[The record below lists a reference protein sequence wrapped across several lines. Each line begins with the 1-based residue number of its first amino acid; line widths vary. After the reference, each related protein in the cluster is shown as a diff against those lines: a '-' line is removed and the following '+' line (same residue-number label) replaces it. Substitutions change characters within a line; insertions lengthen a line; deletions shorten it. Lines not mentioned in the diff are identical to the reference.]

1 MAEPDEL
8 HAKLERSFQ
17 AIKQI
22 QDAFSKED
30 IPCVLIGGYAV
41 RLWGGVRV
49 TEDIDLAVY
58 KGDSIEPLRILTR
71 LFGKEQVRF
80 SPSGDPSDPFL
91 ATMEVQPPDCFPIEV
106 LNYNYRQ
113 DHGRAIGVALK
124 DPVTKNIADVD
135 VHVCSLES
143 LIVLKLLASGTRD
156 LEDVRTLVEEHE
168 GDLNFERVREILSRV
183 RRSELFERYFSVVEE
198 EE

>member
-1 MAEPDEL
+1 MAEPDEIQ
-8 HAKLERSFQ
+8 AKLERSFKV
-17 AIKQI
+17 IKQI
-22 QDAFSKED
+22 QDAFSNED

-58 KGDSIEPLRILTR
+58 KGDSIEPLRVLKR
-71 LFGKEQVRF
+71 LFGEGQVRF
-80 SPSGDPSDPFL
+80 HPSGDPADPFL
-91 ATMEVQPPDCFPIEV
+91 ATMEVQPPGCFPIEV
-106 LNYNYRQ
+106 LNYNYQQ

-143 LIVLKLLASGTRD
+143 LIVLKLLASGARD
-156 LEDVRTLVEEHE
+156 LEDVHTLVGEHDS
-168 GDLNFERVREILSRV
+168 DLNFERVREVLSRV
-183 RRSELFERYFSVVEE
+183 GRSELFERYFSEVEE